1 MDNKLILRI
10 HIPVWDIDENE
21 QFEIEGKE
29 PSEVMNFISGFD
41 RDEEKVIWDI
51 DVIEGKVPNWNGEKV
66 HLFDKIRD
74 GGTYELIY
82 DGEVVDSVENDYVP
96 DFLCIGDDDYGD
108 YIGLDIN
115 PDGTIRDWGEEQ
127 QNGIYTYF
135 HIMDASQIEICGG
148 FINWYE
154 RELDHLRYY
163 NEGADLQLITPTSL
177 ILSKN
182 GKLIKMVDYINEFLN
197 K

>member
-51 DVIEGKVPNWNGEKV
+51 DVIEGKVLNWNGEKV
-66 HLFDKIRD
+66 HLFDKICD

-82 DGEVVDSVENDYVP
+82 DGEVVDSVENDCVP
-96 DFLCIGDDDYGD
+96 DFLCIGDDGYGD

-115 PDGTIRDWGEEQ
+115 PDGTIKDWGEEQ

-135 HIMDASQIEICGG
+135 HIMDATQIEIRGG

-163 NEGADLQLITPTSL
+163 NEGEDLQLITPTSL

-197 K
+197 N